1 MTEAQ
6 VSATADSA
14 RDATVSVLICDDH
27 ALVAEG
33 LSVVLNR
40 EADITV
46 VATAG
51 TAADSVRSA
60 EVDVPDVVLM
70 DYELPDAT
78 GAQATAS
85 IKSVHPTAAVVMLT
99 SHNTDDVLAEALEAG
114 ACGFMTKDA
123 AVSDIVGAVRRA
135 ATGEALITREML
147 SRLLPRL
154 RRSERP
160 RHWELTPR
168 ELEVLR
174 LLSHAASNE
183 AMAERLSIS
192 VNTVRNHVA
201 NLMAKLGAHSRLE
214 AVATATREGLLEWEI
229 SS

>member
-1 MTEAQ
+1 MTP
-6 VSATADSA
+6 SDPPGTAERPS
-14 RDATVSVLICDDH
+14 VSVLICDDH
-27 ALVAEG
+27 ELVAEG
-33 LSVVLNR
+33 LTAVLDR
-40 EADITV
+40 EPDLAV
-46 VATAG
+46 VATAR
-51 TAADSVRSA
+51 TAAASVAAA
-60 EVDVPDVVLM
+60 ELDAPDVVLM

-78 GAQATAS
+78 GAEATAA
-85 IKSVHPTAAVVMLT
+85 IKAVHPTAAVVMLT

-123 AVSDIVGAVRRA
+123 ALSAIVAAVRRA
-135 ATGEALITREML
+135 AAGETLITRDLL

-154 RRSERP
+154 RRTARP
-160 RHWELTPR
+160 RNWELTPR
-168 ELEVLR
+168 EREVLR

-183 AMAERLSIS
+183 AMAEQLSIS

-201 NLMAKLGAHSRLE
+201 NLMAKLEAHSRLE